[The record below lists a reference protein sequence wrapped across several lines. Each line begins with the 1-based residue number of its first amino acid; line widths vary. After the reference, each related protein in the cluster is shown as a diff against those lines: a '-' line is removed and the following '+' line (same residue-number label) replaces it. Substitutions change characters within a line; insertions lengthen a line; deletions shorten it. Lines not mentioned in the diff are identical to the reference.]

1 MAAGL
6 QLLSSRFWGSV
17 QSEITAKRNKG
28 NHNILG
34 VASAYKNLLKRAIV
48 ITSGISA
55 EIELIVCISKLFRPK
70 NFQVRAAR
78 RTFCQI
84 A

>member
-34 VASAYKNLLKRAIV
+34 VASAYKNLLKRAMFC
-48 ITSGISA
+48 TR
-55 EIELIVCISKLFRPK
+55 EF
-70 NFQVRAAR
+70 VRIIA
-78 RTFCQI
+78 QI
-84 A
+84 LSIRFGLPICYNNNR